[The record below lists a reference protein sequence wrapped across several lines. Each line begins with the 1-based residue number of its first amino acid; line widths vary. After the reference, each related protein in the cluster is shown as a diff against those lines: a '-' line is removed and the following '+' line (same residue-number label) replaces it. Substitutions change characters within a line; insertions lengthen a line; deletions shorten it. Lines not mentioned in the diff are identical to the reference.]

1 MNDLESNTVLLK
13 VNEYFFRLLEKIDHN
28 KDQYLQD
35 NKKAVLSLNVNI
47 SCLSQIVSLMSE
59 MNYSEEEE
67 VIFKSLYSLMKASLL
82 EREDFLSSISS

>member
-1 MNDLESNTVLLK
+1 MNDSGNVLLK

-35 NKKAVLSLNVNI
+35 NKKAILSLNVNI

-67 VIFKSLYSLMKASLL
+67 VFFKSLYSLMKVSLL
-82 EREDFLSSISS
+82 EREEFLSSISC

>member
-1 MNDLESNTVLLK
+1 MHNSGTVLVK
-13 VNEYFFRLLEKIDHN
+13 VTEYFFTLLEKIDHN

-35 NKKAVLSLNVNI
+35 NKKAILRLNVNI

-67 VIFKSLYSLMKASLL
+67 VFFKSLYSLMSISLI
-82 EREDFLSSISS
+82 EREEFLSSIS